1 MANLAIDNLMAALGV
16 GLSAG
21 RPPSALNPQVLG

>member
-1 MANLAIDNLMAALGV
+1 VLTAAALGV

-21 RPPSALNPQVLG
+21 GLMASRGADARGGATRAA